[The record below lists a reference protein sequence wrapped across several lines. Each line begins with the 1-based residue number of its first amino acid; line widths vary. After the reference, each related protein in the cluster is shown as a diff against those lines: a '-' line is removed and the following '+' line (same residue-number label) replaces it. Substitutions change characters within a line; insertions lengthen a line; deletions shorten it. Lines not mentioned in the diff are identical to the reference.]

1 MSESFLITSK
11 PEGKNVGISIRIS
24 QELDER
30 LQCLAKQHRMSRNAV
45 IRLALE
51 YALEH
56 LDEEKEADA

>member
-1 MSESFLITSK
+1 MSDSFLIASK
-11 PEGKNVGISIRIS
+11 PKGKNVGIRIS
-24 QELDER
+24 QELDEK